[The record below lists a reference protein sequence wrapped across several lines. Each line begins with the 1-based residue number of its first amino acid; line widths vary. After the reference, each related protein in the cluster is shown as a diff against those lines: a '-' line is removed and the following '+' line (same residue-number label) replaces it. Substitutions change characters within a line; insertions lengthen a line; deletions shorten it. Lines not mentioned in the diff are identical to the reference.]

1 MKPANNALQNI
12 STNIWKLAGDG
23 NVYFLDFEKKIFVD
37 TGSRMLRPKIEM
49 FLSKVVDFLKVDYV
63 VLTHLHLDHVG
74 NIDLFP
80 NATLLASQAEIDAF
94 NANPDGAVLDSSLA
108 AKIKQ
113 RGMTAIET
121 VSLPGLEVIQTP
133 GHTSGSICLWYAK
146 EGVLFSGDTIFH
158 RGIGRMDLPTSV
170 PDIMQT
176 SLNKLSTLPIKK
188 LCAGHDYGLEEPTR
202 RHEKIIR

>member
-1 MKPANNALQNI
+1 MKPANYALQNI

-23 NVYFLDFEKKIFVD
+23 NVYFLDFSKKIFID

-80 NATLLASQAEIDAF
+80 NAVLLASQAEIDAF
-94 NANPDGAVLDSSLA
+94 NSNPDGAVLDSSLA

-121 VSLPGLEVIQTP
+121 VSLPGLEVIHTP
-133 GHTSGSICLWYAK
+133 GHTAGSICLWYAA

-158 RGIGRMDLPTSV
+158 RGIGRMDLPTAK
-170 PDIMQT
+170 PDLMQN
-176 SLNKLSTLPIKK
+176 SLNKLATLPIKK
-188 LCAGHDYGLEEPTR
+188 LCAGHDYGLDEPTR